1 MMPVRRTLFLARRSY
16 RLRRM
21 MDAARLLPILGFF
34 LFLMPILWGPG
45 DTDVRPTAFDG
56 VYLFLV
62 WPALI
67 LAAFGIARALG
78 PVTGAEGAEA
88 DAAEAGGRDGAAR

>member
-1 MMPVRRTLFLARRSY
+1 MAIRPALFLARRSY
-16 RLRRM
+16 RLRRV

-34 LFLMPILWGPG
+34 LFLMPILWGPASG
-45 DTDVRPTAFDG
+45 GTRPTAQDA

-67 LAAFGIARALG
+67 LAAFWIARALA
-78 PVTGAEGAEA
+78 PVMGADEAEA
-88 DAAEAGGRDGAAR
+88 EAAEAGGHDGAAR

>member
-1 MMPVRRTLFLARRSY
+1 MAMRRALFLARRSY

-34 LFLMPILWGPG
+34 VFLMPILWGPAAG
-45 DTDVRPTAFDG
+45 GTRPTAEDA

-67 LAAFGIARALG
+67 LAAFGIARVLA
-78 PVTGAEGAEA
+78 PVMGADGAEA

>member
-1 MMPVRRTLFLARRSY
+1 MAMRRALFLARRSY

-21 MDAARLLPILGFF
+21 MDAARLLPILGFM
-34 LFLMPILWGPG
+34 LFLMPILWGPAT
-45 DTDVRPTAFDG
+45 TDVRPTAFDA

-67 LAAFGIARALG
+67 LAAFAIARALA
-78 PVTGAEGAEA
+78 PVMGAEGAEA
-88 DAAEAGGRDGAAR
+88 EAAEAGGRDGAPR